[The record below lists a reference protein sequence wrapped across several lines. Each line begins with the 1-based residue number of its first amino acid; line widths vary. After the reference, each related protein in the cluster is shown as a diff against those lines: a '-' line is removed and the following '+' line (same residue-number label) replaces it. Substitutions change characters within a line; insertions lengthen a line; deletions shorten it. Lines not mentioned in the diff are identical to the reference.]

1 MTPFPETDGQATSR
15 PCFAVCRE
23 GQPVPASLRGA
34 VAAIGNFDGVHRGHQ
49 RLIAAVEDEA
59 RRLGRGSAVV
69 TFEPHPRVFFAPA
82 RPLFRLTPEAVKY
95 KVLARLGLDG
105 AFVRRFDAT
114 LAGTSA
120 TSFVE
125 DLMIRDLGL
134 GGVVVGEGFRFGRG
148 REGTATLLRD
158 LARAHGLACTVV
170 DPVSEGDEAIS
181 STAIRA
187 ALGEGDVGRANALL
201 GYRWFVQG
209 RVRHG
214 DKRGRTLGYPT
225 ANLALDPAC
234 GLRHGIYAVRAAVAP
249 GEVRAGVASF
259 GRRPTFDNG
268 APLLEVFLFDFAQDL
283 YDRDIEVEFVAWI
296 RGEERFGSADELV
309 ARMDEDARVARAR
322 LAAAEGGRS
331 LI

>member
-1 MTPFPETDGQATSR
+1 
-15 PCFAVCRE
+15 VCRE
-23 GQPVPASLRGA
+23 GDPVPASLQGA

-49 RLIAAVEDEA
+49 SLIAAVEEEA
-59 RRLGRGSAVV
+59 RRLARGSAIV
-69 TFEPHPRVFFAPA
+69 TFEPHPRQFFAPD
-82 RPLFRLTPEAVKY
+82 RPLFRLTPEPVKF

-105 AFVRRFDAT
+105 AFVRRFDQK

-134 GGVVVGEGFRFGRG
+134 GGVVVGDGFRFGRG
-148 REGTATLLRD
+148 REGTAALLRD
-158 LARAHGLACTVV
+158 LALRHGLACTVV
-170 DPVSEGDEAIS
+170 DPVSQGSAAIS

-187 ALGEGDVGRANALL
+187 ALAEGDVSRANGFL
-201 GYRWFVQG
+201 GYRWFVRG

-225 ANLALDPAC
+225 ANLALDPGC
-234 GLRHGIYAVRAAVAP
+234 GLRHGIYAVRVAIAP
-249 GEVRAGVASF
+249 GDIRGGVASF

-268 APLLEVFLFDFAQDL
+268 APLLEVFLFDFADDL
-283 YDRDIEVEFVAWI
+283 YDRDLEVEFVAWI

-309 ARMDEDARVARAR
+309 GRMNEDARLARAG
-322 LAAAEGGRS
+322 LASPHDCPS
-331 LI
+331 LIG